1 MKLLSFITKNNNKSY
16 GIYNGAGIIDLG
28 ARLSWKFP
36 NLKAVLEADGGLQ
49 EAALYATEAV
59 DFDLDSIQFL
69 PVIERPNKILCV
81 GMNYAEKRAEF
92 GETNSAPTLFVRFPD
107 SQTGHKSTV
116 LKPAF
121 TNEFDYEGE
130 LAIIIGKSG
139 LNIPEAEA
147 LNYIA
152 GYSCYMDGSVR
163 DWQHS
168 WFTAGKNWEKT
179 GSFGPWMVTSEEIA
193 DPGNLQLQT
202 FLNGQKMQDDN
213 TINLIHSV
221 PELIA
226 YISTFTKLSPGDVII
241 TGSPGGV
248 GKKRN
253 PPIFMNEGDLIEI
266 EIEKIGRLQNRVVAA
281 YVEAANVHQSP
292 LADVI

>member
-16 GIYNGAGIIDLG
+16 GIYNGAGIVDLG

-49 EAALYATEAV
+49 EAALYVTEAV

-221 PELIA
+221 PQLIA

-281 YVEAANVHQSP
+281 CVEAANVHQSP